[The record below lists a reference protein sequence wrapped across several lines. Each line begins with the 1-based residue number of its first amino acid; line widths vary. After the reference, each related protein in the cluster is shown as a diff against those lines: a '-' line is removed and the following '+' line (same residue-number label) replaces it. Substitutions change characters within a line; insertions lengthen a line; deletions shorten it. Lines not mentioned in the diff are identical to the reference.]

1 MEKIIQDWDLVNK
14 LIKEIEDNANDEL
27 NFEEESWSLEQRN

>member
-14 LIKEIEDNANDEL
+14 LLKEIEDNSNDEL
-27 NFEEESWSLEQRN
+27 NFEEDS

>member
-14 LIKEIEDNANDEL
+14 LLKEIEDKSNDEL
-27 NFEEESWSLEQRN
+27 NFEEDS

>member
-27 NFEEESWSLEQRN
+27 NFEEDSWSLEQKN

>member
-14 LIKEIEDNANDEL
+14 LLKEIEDNANDEL
-27 NFEEESWSLEQRN
+27 NFEEDS

>member
-14 LIKEIEDNANDEL
+14 LIKEIEDNSNDEL
-27 NFEEESWSLEQRN
+27 NLEEDS